1 MLFIKKQDDSVS
13 VRTHSCMTIIHN
25 DSSISKSYRY
35 TYIYLYIY
43 TVHSYPVFQLLT
55 DLTGIV
61 KKYIANTHINSFFFL
76 YQHSGHGDPPLPGVA
91 VRCGAITKK
100 HPKRVMMC
108 MQ

>member
-35 TYIYLYIY
+35 TYISIYIY

-61 KKYIANTHINSFFFL
+61 KKYIANTHINSFFFFT
-76 YQHSGHGDPPLPGVA
+76 SIVATVIPLCRAWQFDV
-91 VRCGAITKK
+91 VLLQKNTQN
-100 HPKRVMMC
+100 V
-108 MQ
+108 